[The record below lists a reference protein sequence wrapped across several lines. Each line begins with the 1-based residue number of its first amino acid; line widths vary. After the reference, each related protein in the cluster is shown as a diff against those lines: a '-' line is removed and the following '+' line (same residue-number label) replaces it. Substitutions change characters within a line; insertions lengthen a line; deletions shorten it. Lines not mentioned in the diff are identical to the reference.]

1 MGSVEDEKKVRQV
14 PTKSEDGRQPRAKIG
29 GYAVVHT
36 QVELRRYAFPFLAK
50 IKKSEKRT
58 KIIWEKS

>member
-1 MGSVEDEKKVRQV
+1 MRQV
-14 PTKSEDGRQPRAKIG
+14 PRKSEDGRQPRAKIG

-50 IKKSEKRT
+50 IKKCVKRT